1 VASTEKLNSPDMK
14 RFVSVIVRL
23 LLGNEC
29 RKQVDERLK
38 ALATGFPV
46 AGIIV
51 IEKIEIVIA
60 KIEVAAILS
69 SAS

>member
-1 VASTEKLNSPDMK
+1 
-14 RFVSVIVRL
+14 VRL

-29 RKQVDERLK
+29 RKPVDERLK
-38 ALATGFPV
+38 ALATVFPV

>member
-1 VASTEKLNSPDMK
+1 
-14 RFVSVIVRL
+14 VRL

-38 ALATGFPV
+38 ALATVFPV

-51 IEKIEIVIA
+51 TE